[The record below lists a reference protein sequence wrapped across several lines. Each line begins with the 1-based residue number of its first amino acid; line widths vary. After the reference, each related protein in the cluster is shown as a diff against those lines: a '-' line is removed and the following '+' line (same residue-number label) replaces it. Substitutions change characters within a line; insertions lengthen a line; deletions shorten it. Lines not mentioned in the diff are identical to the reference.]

1 MPRKKIYP
9 ELSVEDRFDEMIV
22 EAIWGTTIEIRERIA
37 RAFEAGQISPLMGM
51 KIPGASPEA
60 LLVASLVDADSQ
72 LVFVGEK
79 LRARRLVH
87 LIKPLSKLDQ
97 FAACMEYIKTA
108 GPAAKPAQKQPL
120 LLTMNIYESA

>member
-9 ELSVEDRFDEMIV
+9 ELSREDRFDEMIV

-37 RAFEAGQISPLMGM
+37 RQFEAGQISPLLGM
-51 KIPGASPEA
+51 KIPNCSPEA

-79 LRARRLVH
+79 LRARRLFH
-87 LIKPLSKLDQ
+87 LLRLLPNLDRI
-97 FAACMEYIKTA
+97 AE
-108 GPAAKPAQKQPL
+108 PASKPAQVKPL
-120 LLTMNIYESA
+120 YIPIEVYESV